1 MALPE
6 CSLSTGDTTW
16 IILATAF
23 CLMMGPALAFF
34 EAGMLRAKHSLSIIT
49 QVFAGTCMLSCLW
62 LLVGYSFAFG
72 TTFGGIIGGFDH
84 VLWLNVPYDKCG
96 PHSSN
101 IPAALHALFQMMF
114 ATITPLIMTGSYA
127 ERLRWEA
134 FLIFTLLW
142 EILVYYPAVHWV
154 WGGGFLAQWG
164 VLDYAGGIVVHTSAG
179 AGALAIALF
188 LGPRADFLQY
198 MGEAPPSNVP
208 LAGVGTALLWMGWFG
223 FNGGSAMHAGNL
235 AVSAVVSTHVAA
247 CVSCVV
253 WLVLSMW
260 NHRPAAT
267 AMFNGIL
274 AGLAGIT
281 PASGFVSTQA
291 TIVIGLLCGLLA
303 YYGSQISKKRFH
315 IDDALDVHWI
325 HGATGSLGS
334 ILLGVFGRRAGDGVS
349 DYELHFHS
357 SPWQIF
363 IQTVGVGIVGCYSFA
378 VTWTILSAMKARM
391 GPLAHDEDAQEAGLD
406 WVDHGEV
413 AYCRLNV
420 LREIRTTHPE
430 AISHING
437 IAIPSEDDYMKH
449 DTGKHPG
456 GAGLVIRPNAS
467 RGVGEGY
474 QSAL

>member
-188 LGPRADFLQY
+188 LGPRADFL
-198 MGEAPPSNVP
+198 
-208 LAGVGTALLWMGWFG
+208 
-223 FNGGSAMHAGNL
+223 
-235 AVSAVVSTHVAA
+235 
-247 CVSCVV
+247 
-253 WLVLSMW
+253 
-260 NHRPAAT
+260 
-267 AMFNGIL
+267 
-274 AGLAGIT
+274 
-281 PASGFVSTQA
+281 
-291 TIVIGLLCGLLA
+291 
-303 YYGSQISKKRFH
+303 
-315 IDDALDVHWI
+315 
-325 HGATGSLGS
+325 
-334 ILLGVFGRRAGDGVS
+334 
-349 DYELHFHS
+349 
-357 SPWQIF
+357 
-363 IQTVGVGIVGCYSFA
+363 
-378 VTWTILSAMKARM
+378 
-391 GPLAHDEDAQEAGLD
+391 
-406 WVDHGEV
+406 
-413 AYCRLNV
+413 
-420 LREIRTTHPE
+420 
-430 AISHING
+430 
-437 IAIPSEDDYMKH
+437 
-449 DTGKHPG
+449 
-456 GAGLVIRPNAS
+456 
-467 RGVGEGY
+467 
-474 QSAL
+474 